1 MSVYGRV
8 QLGVASTF
16 LVELGT
22 TDSDLLDVTGNLE
35 IGGMFGGA
43 DLALSGGV
51 VGENYMIA
59 KYTGERVGTFGNVT
73 PGYNV
78 IYDDLA
84 KQIRVEPIPE
94 PASAALAIVG
104 LIGVAL
110 RRWTKRGRQRS

>member
-1 MSVYGRV
+1 MSIYGRV
-8 QLGVASTF
+8 QFGGTL

-22 TDSDLLDVTGNLE
+22 SDSDLLDVTGNIE
-35 IGGMFGGA
+35 IGVFGDA
-43 DLALSGGV
+43 NLALSDGL
-51 VGENYMIA
+51 VGESYLIA

-94 PASAALAIVG
+94 PGSVALVIVG
-104 LIGVAL
+104 LMALGLSRCRRQQIGMA
-110 RRWTKRGRQRS
+110 